1 MRIPYLGIVISFV
14 LFASCHRGDVID
26 DALARKLD
34 KAADTLYLGGQR
46 QEAVRFMDSVHAK
59 WPEKLLLTYFTY
71 ARRVQYQIEVNN
83 FDNALQLNDS
93 CILLI
98 EEGKAQQKYAREYIH
113 SLLERGNIL
122 SIAKKYDSAYKA
134 YTDGYAFVLKAGD
147 NCARYEFDYHIGMAL
162 YGMNN
167 RVKAR
172 EFFQQSFAEACNCA
186 GSDKPWYRMQ
196 ELLGNIALCYKG
208 APEQMLYYDSCI
220 SFINHNKDKF
230 LTREMVA
237 DALSTAYRNKGTGLL
252 ALNRI
257 PEARESWMKGIDVY
271 MQLDSNKYRNRTLDE
286 QLALAITLYYVDD
299 TEGVKRMW
307 RQLKPVA
314 DTVTEGDIKQ
324 GWLRLN
330 FMYHEIV
337 EDYKTAYYGMGDL
350 LNFMD
355 SVRYLNNDSSRKDL
369 MQDLRNQEQAY
380 KIQLLTKEK
389 QLQKTYLWVA
399 ILLSGVAIVVVI
411 MVYRNY
417 KKTQRVN
424 EIIGRQKA
432 ALEASNVE
440 KDGLI
445 REKDGILNV
454 VAHDLR
460 NPIGSISF
468 IADMMLMEDGSA
480 LGTAEAFGMIKSASI
495 GSLQLVDE
503 LLEVA
508 RNDKSTLKKAPTDMS
523 GLVKD
528 SVAALKY
535 KADEK
540 EQQLVYQA
548 DEQVGTL
555 AVDKEKMARVINN
568 LMTNAIKFSPKGGRI
583 EVMTA
588 KHDNGVVIKVADN
601 GIGIPADKLP
611 GLFRMFTNVRRKG
624 TANEE
629 SFGLGLAICKQIVD
643 AHGGTLSV
651 DSTEGQGSTFVI
663 TLPV

>member
-1 MRIPYLGIVISFV
+1 MRIPYLCIVISFV

-34 KAADTLYLGGQR
+34 KVADTLYLGGQR

-71 ARRVQYQIEVNN
+71 ARRVQYQTEVSN

-93 CILLI
+93 CILLM

-147 NCARYEFDYHIGMAL
+147 NCARHEFDYHIGMAL

-172 EFFQQSFAEACNCA
+172 ELFKQSFAEACNCE

-230 LTREMVA
+230 LTSEMVA
-237 DALSTAYRNKGTGLL
+237 DALSTAYRNKGTGLV

-257 PEARESWMKGIDVY
+257 PEAREAWMKGIDVY

-307 RQLKPVA
+307 RQLKPIA

-355 SVRYLNNDSSRKDL
+355 SVRYMNNDSSRKDL
-369 MQDLRNQEQAY
+369 VQDLQNKEQAY
-380 KIQLLTKEK
+380 NIQLLTKEK
-389 QLQKTYLWVA
+389 QLQRTYLWVA

-417 KKTQRVN
+417 KKTQRAN
-424 EIIGRQKA
+424 ETISRQKE
-432 ALEASNVE
+432 ALEQSN
-440 KDGLI
+440 

-480 LGTAEAFGMIKSASI
+480 METGEAFGMIKSAST

-508 RNDKSTLKKAPTDMS
+508 RNDKSTLKKAPTDIS
-523 GLVKD
+523 ALVRE
-528 SVAALKY
+528 SIAALKY

-540 EQQLVYQA
+540 EQQVEYKA
-548 DEQVGTL
+548 DEQAGTL
-555 AVDKEKMARVINN
+555 TIDKEKMARVISN
-568 LMTNAIKFSPKGGRI
+568 LVTNAIKFSPKGGKT
-583 EVMTA
+583 EVTA
-588 KHDNGVVIKVADN
+588 EQRSGVVVIKVADN
-601 GIGIPADKLP
+601 GIGIPADKIP
-611 GLFRMFTNVRRKG
+611 GLFQMFTNARRKG

-629 SFGLGLAICKQIVD
+629 SFGLGLAICKQIVE

-651 DSTEGQGSTFVI
+651 ESTEGQGSTFI
-663 TLPV
+663 IELPA